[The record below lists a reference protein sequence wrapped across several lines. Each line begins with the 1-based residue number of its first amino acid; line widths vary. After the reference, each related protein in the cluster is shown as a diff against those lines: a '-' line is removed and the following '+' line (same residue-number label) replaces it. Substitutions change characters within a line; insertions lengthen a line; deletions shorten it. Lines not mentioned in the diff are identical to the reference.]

1 LLVLN
6 ARVRLGAYLFLQYFM
21 LGIWFVALGTYM
33 SQTLQ
38 FDSVI
43 GLAYAAQG
51 IAAIIASPFIGA
63 LADRLIPAR
72 RLLAILMAFSAGS
85 LFLLA
90 SIRDNEVAF
99 LGVVL
104 IHFLAFV
111 PTIPLTNAIC
121 LNALS
126 EPERDFARLRVLGT
140 VGWIAG
146 GVLIGLITN
155 ALLTPLPIIIA
166 GAAGLVLSI
175 SARYLPDL
183 PISAEKSSFS
193 IGKALGLDALSHI
206 KNRSFWAVSACA
218 LLLSIPL
225 AFYNAYC
232 NNFLQE
238 SGARLSLLGT
248 TLEPTAIQA
257 FGQGSELFF
266 LLLLPFVLRVIGIGG
281 VLVIGMVGWLL
292 RSTLFVIGYSAGGDS
307 SLAPIMAGILLHG
320 VCYDFILIGAALY
333 VDKAVARSARSR
345 AQSFLT
351 MITMGVGI
359 TLGSLISNAVYNL
372 ATTSEAARDWD
383 MIWITSGAMAALAL
397 VIFLLTF
404 RDWRTPPRTKP
415 QAS

>member
-1 LLVLN
+1 LVLN

-126 EPERDFARLRVLGT
+126 EPERDFA
-140 VGWIAG
+140 
-146 GVLIGLITN
+146 
-155 ALLTPLPIIIA
+155 
-166 GAAGLVLSI
+166 
-175 SARYLPDL
+175 
-183 PISAEKSSFS
+183 
-193 IGKALGLDALSHI
+193 
-206 KNRSFWAVSACA
+206 
-218 LLLSIPL
+218 
-225 AFYNAYC
+225 
-232 NNFLQE
+232 
-238 SGARLSLLGT
+238 
-248 TLEPTAIQA
+248 
-257 FGQGSELFF
+257 
-266 LLLLPFVLRVIGIGG
+266 
-281 VLVIGMVGWLL
+281 
-292 RSTLFVIGYSAGGDS
+292 
-307 SLAPIMAGILLHG
+307 
-320 VCYDFILIGAALY
+320 
-333 VDKAVARSARSR
+333 
-345 AQSFLT
+345 
-351 MITMGVGI
+351 
-359 TLGSLISNAVYNL
+359 
-372 ATTSEAARDWD
+372 
-383 MIWITSGAMAALAL
+383 
-397 VIFLLTF
+397 
-404 RDWRTPPRTKP
+404 
-415 QAS
+415 

>member
-1 LLVLN
+1 MSAQN
-6 ARVRLGAYLFLQYFM
+6 AWVRLGAYLFLQYFM

-72 RLLAILMAFSAGS
+72 RLLAILMAFSAGT

-90 SIRDNEVAF
+90 SIRNNEIAF

-121 LNALS
+121 LDALS

-206 KNRSFWAVSACA
+206 KNKSFWAVSACA

-248 TLEPTAIQA
+248 ALEPTAIQA

-266 LLLLPFVLRVIGIGG
+266 LLLLPLVLRVIGIGG
-281 VLVIGMVGWLL
+281 VLVTGMVGWLL
-292 RSTLFVIGYSAGGDS
+292 RSALFVIGYSAGGDS
-307 SLAPIMAGILLHG
+307 SLAPIMVGILLHG

-372 ATTSEAARDWD
+372 ATTSGAARDWD
-383 MIWITSGAMAALAL
+383 MIWITSGAMAALAV

-415 QAS
+415 EAS

>member
-1 LLVLN
+1 MLVLN